1 MFTVDGPAA
10 RTAVGPGALAAARHR
25 RFIRSRT
32 IGAKAIHSALDPR
45 EKGMMFD
52 SSLPQ
57 AAFLFALFIA
67 VLVLVAAFYSD
78 DTNNHYEGDRRWSR
92 RY

>member
-1 MFTVDGPAA
+1 
-10 RTAVGPGALAAARHR
+10 
-25 RFIRSRT
+25 
-32 IGAKAIHSALDPR
+32 
-45 EKGMMFD
+45 MFD
-52 SSLPQ
+52 SSLTQ

-78 DTNNHYEGDRRWSR
+78 DQQNHYEGDRRWSR